1 MLKEDIIEA
10 VHIFDEFFLTE
21 KRQRKVFNNGV
32 YFDFT
37 YGDPDPYHRNTRLG
51 VLEFATF
58 LKTCKFYGIEVDAN
72 YLVDHPYDTRYENLV
87 KMVSASTYEEK
98 EIKVKKLGRK
108 E

>member
-37 YGDPDPYHRNTRLG
+37 YGDPDPYHRKTRLG

-58 LKTCKFYGIEVDAN
+58 LKTCKFYRIEVDAN
-72 YLVDHPYDTRYENLV
+72 YLVDHPYDVRYENLV
-87 KMVSASTYEEK
+87 KMLLASPCE
-98 EIKVKKLGRK
+98 EIKIKVNTEGRK
-108 E
+108 V